1 MIISFNQLLTCFPSF
16 TTTNNAMMPNFVWT
30 AFYIFLVSLCD
41 RFLSWAKGD
50 DASWSLYVGLCY
62 PELPPR
68 CVVLHSPRTRPCW
81 WAFECFCVKANL
93 VSGSG
98 VPGYL
103 KFAFLFSWMKLSVS
117 IMFPRNFIFLFS
129 ELVSQAF
136 APLLLSLHRFWG
148 GLWILAL

>member
-30 AFYIFLVSLCD
+30 AFYMFPVSLCD

-50 DASWSLYVGLCY
+50 DASWSLHVRLCC
-62 PELPPR
+62 PELPPW

-81 WAFECFCVKANL
+81 WAFECFCVEANL
-93 VSGSG
+93 VSGSV

-117 IMFPRNFIFLFS
+117 SCSHVISFFTSVKWLAKHLPLFS
-129 ELVSQAF
+129 F
-136 APLLLSLHRFWG
+136 LSIGFEEG
-148 GLWILAL
+148 FGY